1 MSKKLPKYKL
11 DALNYLFKCA
21 NKRFDVFKFSELGFN
36 TIVYSEE
43 YATLTF
49 YHPNPNFPEIEVGLS
64 GNKEGVVVVS
74 GNPRSTKY
82 INTATL
88 SSNELA
94 SLCTSISH
102 VLLKVPFTRL
112 SRLEQQHRVGYI
124 SPNIERGVGF
134 HYNTVRGILSV
145 IGSYQ
150 SQYIYPSVNK

>member
-11 DALNYLFKCA
+11 DSLNYLFKWA
-21 NKRFDVFKFSELGFN
+21 NKRFNIVYFSDLGFN

-43 YATLTF
+43 HSSLTF
-49 YHPNPNFPEIEVGLS
+49 YHPNPNFPEIEVDLS

-74 GNPRSTKY
+74 GNQKTTKY
-82 INTATL
+82 INTAKL

-112 SRLEQQHRVGYI
+112 SKLEQQRRVGYT
-124 SPNIERGVGF
+124 SSNIERSVGF
-134 HYNTVRGILSV
+134 HYNTSRGILSV

-150 SQYIYPSVNK
+150 SQYMYPSVNK

>member
-11 DALNYLFKCA
+11 DAINYLFKWA

-43 YATLTF
+43 HATLTF

-82 INTATL
+82 INTAKL
-88 SSNELA
+88 ASNELA

-112 SRLEQQHRVGYI
+112 SRLEQERINRHFSRKV
-124 SPNIERGVGF
+124 ERGIGF
-134 HYNTVRGILSV
+134 HYNISKGNLSV
-145 IGSYQ
+145 IGSYG
-150 SQYIYPSVNK
+150 SQYIYPSIK